1 MGWRAL
7 VKFVIGVAL
16 VMSVVIEVRAKQPIF
31 VSWLVADDPGDQ
43 TILHYWE
50 RFELEELSPTEM
62 IDLGTMLF
70 YRGYPK
76 DAIRV
81 LETALDQDK
90 TLHEAW
96 FRIGLVEHQQG
107 DLREARIAYKRCLKL
122 FKGHGWC
129 NFYLGLVEEQDGNSK
144 KAMEYYRAAFRYAP
158 VLADPEVNPEM
169 ASSDLSLGAWLMM
182 ARDTSFKEALPM
194 PYMHPQRVGRVK
206 DGFAEEVELTKAQEK
221 AQKKAKKKAAKV
233 ETLEEVESPPPN
245 GKAKAIPITKS
256 SKASKAESPTTPP
269 APKPKRPAVNTEAG
283 DTARPSSESQ
293 SGAYENDTPFGLPG
307 NRSTSSDAYPGF

>member
-1 MGWRAL
+1 MKCA
-7 VKFVIGVAL
+7 VGVAL
-16 VMSVVIEVRAKQPIF
+16 VLSVVIEVRAKQPIF

-50 RFELEELSPTEM
+50 RYELEELSPTEM
-62 IDLGTMLF
+62 VDLGTMLF

-76 DAIRV
+76 DAIRI
-81 LETALDQDK
+81 LESALDQDK
-90 TLHEAW
+90 ELHEAW

-129 NFYLGLVEEQDGNSK
+129 NFYLGLLEEQETNSK

-182 ARDTSFKEALPM
+182 ARDRSFKGALPM
-194 PYMHPQRVGRVK
+194 PYLHPNRVHRIK
-206 DGFAEEVELTKAQEK
+206 EGFTEVAEQAKAEK
-221 AQKKAKKKAAKV
+221 IAERKAKKKADKV
-233 ETLEEVESPPPN
+233 GTVEEAGDSSATG
-245 GKAKAIPITKS
+245 GKAKLIPVTKATKTPK
-256 SKASKAESPTTPP
+256 SKPSRIPRETTPK
-269 APKPKRPAVNTEAG
+269 KPSGGETP
-283 DTARPSSESQ
+283 RPSASPP
-293 SGAYENDTPFGLPG
+293 SGTAENDTPYGLPG
-307 NRSTSSDAYPGF
+307 NRNASSDAYPGF